1 MINSVSTILLNHLF
15 PANNEAVSKLA
26 KSRKVEAA
34 LLWAA
39 KLSMGYTP
47 CKAADTKLAN
57 N

>member
-15 PANNEAVSKLA
+15 PANSEAVSKLV

-34 LLWAA
+34 RLWAA